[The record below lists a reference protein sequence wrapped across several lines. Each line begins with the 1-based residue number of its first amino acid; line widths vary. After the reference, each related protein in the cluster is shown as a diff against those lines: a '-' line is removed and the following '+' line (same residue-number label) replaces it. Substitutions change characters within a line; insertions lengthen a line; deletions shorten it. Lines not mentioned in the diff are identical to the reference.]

1 MAHLPLNVPTAIVHG
16 TEDDRVPIELSR
28 QYTEAAR
35 RAGDDTTLVELPGVE
50 HFALIDPLSAAWP
63 AVLDS
68 LRSL

>member
-1 MAHLPLNVPTAIVHG
+1 VPTVIVHG
-16 TEDDRVPIELSR
+16 GDDDRVPVELSR
-28 QYTEAAR
+28 QYPEAAR
-35 RAGDDTTLVELPGVE
+35 RAGDNTTLVELAGVE